1 MNNLKALRKEKHET
15 QAQIA
20 ALMGINVKT
29 VSRWENGEFDIKP
42 AQARMLADYFN
53 VSVGYLLGDTDDR
66 FPYDDEKVIDDYV
79 KYGLILTSSRK
90 RLDKEVDEHH
100 FFNFVQYLKSSP
112 FLLTDTEINFV
123 YNLLKTLNINTS
135 ETLKGKLFQD
145 VLFTKAFSQY
155 EEQFSKDYSI
165 IHSEKYEKSENEIL
179 LDTYL
184 KELKIDIGV
193 DGIISILKPI
203 VGKNND
209 KLNDDT

>member
-79 KYGLILTSSRK
+79 KYGLILT
-90 RLDKEVDEHH
+90 
-100 FFNFVQYLKSSP
+100 
-112 FLLTDTEINFV
+112 
-123 YNLLKTLNINTS
+123 
-135 ETLKGKLFQD
+135 
-145 VLFTKAFSQY
+145 
-155 EEQFSKDYSI
+155 
-165 IHSEKYEKSENEIL
+165 
-179 LDTYL
+179 
-184 KELKIDIGV
+184 
-193 DGIISILKPI
+193 
-203 VGKNND
+203 
-209 KLNDDT
+209 